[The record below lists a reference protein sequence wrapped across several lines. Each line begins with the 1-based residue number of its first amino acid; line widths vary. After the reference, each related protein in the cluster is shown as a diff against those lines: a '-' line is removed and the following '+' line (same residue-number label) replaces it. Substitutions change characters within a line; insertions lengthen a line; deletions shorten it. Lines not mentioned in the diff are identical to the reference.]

1 MTDIYDDTPST
12 EMDVEDLVA
21 ALRSG
26 RTTENAAQHLCRS
39 GTVNDVRRKAED
51 LGLLDD
57 NSAPQ

>member
-26 RTTENAAQHLCRS
+26 RTIEDAAQHLCRS

-51 LGLLDD
+51 LGLLDG
-57 NSAPQ
+57 NSPPQ